1 MRTVTGARTAE
12 LLVDGMTCAG
22 CAAAVERVLRAQRG
36 VTAARVEFLTGR
48 ATVEADASADPAA
61 LASAVSAAGYPT
73 RPLAGPATASRLE
86 DLDRAGRDAL
96 RSLGVR
102 TALAV
107 AACVPL
113 AWISMRSHHLW
124 EPHARDAARE
134 AAREAGAGA
143 WMSAGDMRLSME
155 QLQSVHAQ
163 FALATPIVLW
173 FAWPILRSAWKATA
187 ARTVNM
193 DSLLAL
199 AIVVAYAW
207 SAFVALTAFLP
218 RAGSTPVPA
227 VHFEAAGAIATL
239 ALTGRWLETRATM
252 RTRDAVR
259 GLAALQPARARVRR
273 DGFDADVA
281 LDDVRPGDLVVVRP
295 GERVPVD
302 GRVDEGASEVDQSL
316 LTGESVPVAKRPG
329 DEAFA
334 GTMNAA
340 GAIVIRATAV
350 GGDSVLQR
358 IVRMVAESQASR
370 APIARVADRVSAW
383 FTFAVLGIAVVTAGA
398 WLAAGDA
405 GRGFECAVAVL
416 VVACPCALGL
426 ATPAAVMVATG
437 AAARRGILVKGGAAL
452 EALATVDVA
461 LLDKTGTVTA
471 GRPEAVAVHVT
482 GSMEAEAALALAA
495 GAERLSEHPLGAAIV
510 RAAGERGLRVP
521 TALEFSTE
529 PGSGV
534 RAIVERRR
542 VAVGTA
548 GFACGAGGAGARA
561 ARAIDDARAGGRTAV
576 VVSVDSTAV
585 AVIELADPV
594 LPDARASI
602 ERLRSLGVDVRM
614 SSGDDPRVVRA
625 VAEAAG
631 IPDAHG
637 GERPG
642 AKASRVRAIRAEGRR
657 VAMVGDGVN
666 DAPALAAADVGVA
679 VGQGADIAADAADV
693 VLMRP
698 GISGVADAIVL
709 ARRTMRVIRQN
720 LWWAFG
726 YNLVAIPAA
735 AGVLVPVAGWQPGAG
750 LAAAAMACS
759 SLAVLANS
767 LRLRGAAS

>member
-1 MRTVTGARTAE
+1 MTDSRTVE
-12 LLVDGMTCAG
+12 LAVDGMSCAG
-22 CAAAVERVLRAQRG
+22 CAAGVERVLRAQRG
-36 VTAARVEFLTGR
+36 VAGARVEFLTGR
-48 ATVEADASADPAA
+48 ATVEVDASADPAG
-61 LASAVSAAGYPT
+61 LASAVSAAGYPA
-73 RPLAGPATASRLE
+73 RPLAGRAPASRLD
-86 DLDRAGRDAL
+86 DLDRAGQDAL
-96 RSLGVR
+96 RSLRVR

-134 AAREAGAGA
+134 AAREAGAAA
-143 WMSAGDMRLSME
+143 WMAAGDMRLSME
-155 QLQSVHAQ
+155 QWQSVHAQ

-199 AIVVAYAW
+199 GIGVAYAW

-218 RAGSTPVPA
+218 VSGSSPVPM
-227 VHFEAAGAIATL
+227 VHFEAAGLIATL
-239 ALTGRWLETRATM
+239 ALVGRWLETRATM

-259 GLAALQPARARVRR
+259 GLAALQPASARVRR
-273 DGFDADVA
+273 DGLDADVA
-281 LDDVRPGDLVVVRP
+281 LDDVRSGDLVVVRP

-302 GRVDEGASEVDQSL
+302 GRVEEGASEVDQSL

-398 WLAAGDA
+398 WTVAGDA

-452 EALATVDVA
+452 EALASVDSV

-471 GRPEAVAVHVT
+471 GRPEVVAVHDV
-482 GSMEAEAALALAA
+482 GSMDADAALALAA

-510 RAAGERGLRVP
+510 RAAGNRSLRVP
-521 TALEFSTE
+521 PALEFASE
-529 PGSGV
+529 PGAGV

-542 VAVGTA
+542 VAVGTPE
-548 GFACGAGGAGARA
+548 FACGAGGAGVRA
-561 ARAIDDARAGGRTAV
+561 ARAIDDARSGGRTAV
-576 VVSVDSTAV
+576 VVSVDGTAV
-585 AVIELADPV
+585 AVIELADSV
-594 LPDARASI
+594 LPDARTAV

-637 GERPG
+637 GERPD
-642 AKASRVRAIRAEGRR
+642 AKAARVRAMRGEGRR

-666 DAPALAAADVGVA
+666 DAPALASADVGIA
-679 VGQGADIAADAADV
+679 VGQGADVAADAADV

-698 GISGVADAIVL
+698 GVSGVAEAIAL

-735 AGVLVPVAGWQPGAG
+735 AGVLVPAIGWQPGAG

-767 LRLRGAAS
+767 LRLRGAAP